1 MRRVRHLEINSRTS
15 ISELLDQMAN
25 AGLGARDLGRA
36 ARILEQMR
44 LQDSCFKMIGVAGA
58 LVPAGYRGILKE
70 MISSGMVD
78 ALVTTGANITHDILE
93 SLGESHYIIDEPE
106 SDVELGRRGIFRIH
120 NVASTGKSYMKLES
134 YVKKIMRDA
143 KVGEYGSYEVIKLL
157 AGGLGSDSLI
167 KTAVKSGIPIF
178 SPGIVDSVLGVHLWT
193 RGQDRIRLNTL
204 KDIRELVGR
213 IWEKKSAGALL
224 LGGGTPKHFILLAAN
239 TASRP
244 LKFAVQITA
253 DTEEHGGLSGA
264 KLEEA
269 QSWGKIAPEAH
280 IANIFCDVS
289 IALPLLVLA
298 VLQRIPG
305 TSGRRRHSIHA
316 T

>member
-15 ISELLDQMAN
+15 ISELLSQMTD

-36 ARILEQMR
+36 ARILEQMQ
-44 LQDSCFKMIGVAGA
+44 LEEGCFKMIGVAGA
-58 LVPAGYRGILKE
+58 LVPAGYRNILRD
-70 MISSGMVD
+70 MVNAGMVD

-93 SLGESHYIIDEPE
+93 ALGESHYIIDEPE
-106 SDVELGRRGIFRIH
+106 SDVELGRKGIFRIH
-120 NVASTGKSYMKLES
+120 NIASTGKSYLKLES
-134 YVKKIMRDA
+134 YVKKIMLHA
-143 KVGEYGSYEVIKLL
+143 KTAEYGSFDVVKLL
-157 AGGLGSDSLI
+157 ADGLGRDSLI
-167 KTAVKSGIPIF
+167 RTAVKRGVPVF

-193 RGQDRIRLNTL
+193 RGQDKIRLNTL
-204 KDIRELVGR
+204 KDIRELVTR
-213 IWEKKSAGALL
+213 IWEKKSAGALM

-244 LKFAVQITA
+244 LRFAVQITA

-280 IANIFCDVS
+280 IANVFCDVS
-289 IALPLLVLA
+289 IGLPLLVLA
-298 VLQRIPG
+298 VLQRVPG
-305 TSGRRRHSIHA
+305 LSGRRRH
-316 T
+316 